1 MRAVELI
8 VEGADLES
16 FPDLL
21 AGVFPKGLTYYS
33 EKIFILAT
41 ERYYFKANSNILS
54 TVILDFTEKGKCKIV
69 IISGG
74 GGAGPL
80 ERIWGFESNRNE
92 TIMSDIRKICKEKSW
107 NIVEK

>member
-21 AGVFPKGLTYYS
+21 AGAFPKGLTYYS

-41 ERYYFKANSNILS
+41 ERYYLKANSNILS
-54 TVILDFTEKGKCKIV
+54 TVILDFTEANKCKIV

-80 ERIWGFESNRNE
+80 EKIWGLENNRNE
-92 TIMSDIRKICKEKSW
+92 TIMKDIRKICREKNW
-107 NIVEK
+107 TIIEK